1 MGFRKIDSTTGDE
14 AFAVPNHF
22 SLQCSGITT
31 MQLFVSNAETVTEA
45 QDKALWTEV
54 GVVDG
59 ANGWDPV
66 GQGSA
71 FVIKDFEYRFLKI
84 TCLDWS
90 AQAVYVNS
98 K

>member
-1 MGFRKIDSTTGDE
+1 MGFRKITSDK
-14 AFAVPNHF
+14 AFAVPNHL
-22 SLQCSGITT
+22 SLQSKGTT
-31 MQLFVSNAETVTEA
+31 PMQLFVSNAETIGQA
-45 QDKALWTEV
+45 DDNALWTEV

-59 ANGWDPV
+59 VNGWDPAT
-66 GQGSA
+66 QGSA

>member
-1 MGFRKIDSTTGDE
+1 MGFRKITSDE
-14 AFAVPNHF
+14 AFAVPSRF
-22 SLQCSGITT
+22 GVQCSGSTE
-31 MQLFVSNAETVTEA
+31 MQLFVSNAQTLTDAE
-45 QDKALWTEV
+45 DNALWTEV

-59 ANGWDPV
+59 ANGWNPTT
-66 GQGSA
+66 QGSA
-71 FVIKDFEYRFLKI
+71 FVIKDFGYRFLKI

>member
-1 MGFRKIDSTTGDE
+1 MGFRKITSDK

-22 SLQCSGITT
+22 SLQSEGTTT
-31 MQLFVSNAETVTEA
+31 MQLFVSNAETLSDA
-45 QDKALWTEV
+45 QENALLTEV